1 MDVERHVTVLHG
13 GAGRR
18 GGKRLRYRS
27 FPRVARQGFVVPVGD
42 CNHRPPVGGRRGQP
56 VQLHRD
62 GDAREH
68 LEPGAVRGPPPR
80 YRPGQ
85 TAFSG
90 PFPRPRIHRP
100 TSRDGA
106 GGHRPGHR
114 QQPAEHRVLR
124 RGPPLAANRP
134 PGPGPAPERLLP
146 PGSGG
151 EPPRGAARA
160 PSLAVLRVWHM
171 LFVQSSTDKPP
182 LSCADAAVTADNRA
196 LSELGWQHLSQPLV
210 DVSSRPGDQIRRV
223 GAPLETAEAP
233 GHRHLDKRTGGR
245 DVAIPRKWDQPP
257 APTTGR
263 QCWQDAH

>member
-42 CNHRPPVGGRRGQP
+42 CGHRPPVGGRRGQP

-196 LSELGWQHLSQPLV
+196 LSGVTKP
-210 DVSSRPGDQIRRV
+210 IRLTRCCMQ
-223 GAPLETAEAP
+223 
-233 GHRHLDKRTGGR
+233 GGR
-245 DVAIPRKWDQPP
+245 SVAKWSQSDMDAGRRGP
-257 APTTGR
+257 AERTTNGMSAALSSACR
-263 QCWQDAH
+263 CLDHFRFRRDGPAIMVSGLVG